1 MTEPSKGGIVGV
13 RCVRGNIS
21 MEEHLRCQRE
31 ELGPPC
37 GIAPTVLNGM
47 LRPKN
52 DRAGVVF
59 SPSSIQSCQRQYALK
74 QDHEWYVDVEGA
86 WMLYR
91 GDLFHAGLKEEP
103 APPGTLGVVRELRMH
118 SPIETSRGVQVFSG
132 QADET
137 TLLSIE
143 HVTHLVEP
151 DEHILHVKIVDWKSK
166 NDIPHSMLEADWK
179 HVYQINEYRWL
190 AEKVLL
196 AYLKGWKENVPDHL
210 DARLYMGTPEDIQ
223 RLTGA
228 ETVDFSTITSIVV
241 DEIAIVYLSSSK
253 TRTFSS
259 ETFLYARGKMLG
271 ESTLGADGK
280 MHFHAFRPR
289 QYEDIELAPLRK
301 WQLEQTEQ
309 IIREGIERQIEGEE
323 HLAPPLAEDDAQLMC
338 ERCPVRQACYD
349 IGMAQGYDMKWQ
361 RPYVEHT

>member
-1 MTEPSKGGIVGV
+1 MIVGV
-13 RCVRGNIS
+13 HCIRGDIP

-37 GIAPTVLNGM
+37 GIAPTILAGM
-47 LRPKN
+47 LRKKS
-52 DRAGVVF
+52 DREGVVF

-74 QDHEWYVDVEGA
+74 SDHDWYVDVDGA

-118 SPIETSRGVQVFSG
+118 SPIETSRGTQVFSG
-132 QADET
+132 QADEV
-137 TLLSIE
+137 TLLSVE

-151 DEHILHVKIVDWKSK
+151 DEHILHVRIVDWKSK

-190 AEKVLL
+190 AEKTLL
-196 AYLKGWKENVPDHL
+196 SYLKGWKENVPDHR
-210 DARLYMGTPEDIQ
+210 DAQLYFTPDVEDFYF
-223 RLTGA
+223 GN
-228 ETVDFSTITSIVV
+228 ITSVVV
-241 DEIAIVYLSSSK
+241 DEIAVVYLSSNK

-259 ETFLYARGKMLG
+259 EVFLYTKGKMLG
-271 ESTLGADGK
+271 ESTMGSDGK
-280 MHFHAFRPR
+280 MHFHAYKPR
-289 QYEDIELAPLRK
+289 QYEELELAPLRK
-301 WQLEQTEQ
+301 WQIEYTEQ
-309 IIREGIERQIEGEE
+309 VIREGIENQIAGEE
-323 HLAPPLAEDDAQLMC
+323 HLAPPLEGDDAVLMC

-349 IGMAQGYDMKWQ
+349 IGLAQGHTMNWQ
-361 RPYVEHT
+361 RPYVENK